1 MLIVSFCQQG
11 NLNPWPLFPFFLPSS
26 LDQPYISYR
35 NSFLYAIILSD
46 CFALMFC
53 DKLLRNK
60 KYVEEMLSR
69 TPLGR
74 IAEPEEV
81 SALVAYLC
89 LPAASYI
96 TGQVVLVDGGLSV
109 NGFQTSMRI
118 TWLSHISQFIVY
130 QHENDMTTLSFIL
143 VLSVILE
150 HIVRR
155 FITSHTSQLTE
166 IPFLL

>member
-1 MLIVSFCQQG
+1 
-11 NLNPWPLFPFFLPSS
+11 
-26 LDQPYISYR
+26 
-35 NSFLYAIILSD
+35 
-46 CFALMFC
+46 MFC

-118 TWLSHISQFIVY
+118 T
-130 QHENDMTTLSFIL
+130 
-143 VLSVILE
+143 
-150 HIVRR
+150 
-155 FITSHTSQLTE
+155 
-166 IPFLL
+166 